1 MSERDSEHTDA
12 EVRVVDPARARG
24 SLELR
29 GTQRTEQSVLRQA
42 GVGIANFDYCVDP
55 VDAQNQLPGACLSG
69 NIRPMAFVECGPAE
83 IEANAR
89 RLLKAFEV
97 RRGFILSSGCEIP
110 PESKE
115 ENVAAMVAA
124 ARGA

>member
-42 GVGIANFDYCVDP
+42 GVGIAT
-55 VDAQNQLPGACLSG
+55 AQHLGGPRHDWDRR
-69 NIRPMAFVECGPAE
+69 IRQP
-83 IEANAR
+83 
-89 RLLKAFEV
+89 
-97 RRGFILSSGCEIP
+97 
-110 PESKE
+110 
-115 ENVAAMVAA
+115 
-124 ARGA
+124 